1 MMSDLDD
8 LSIESVESA
17 QSDGTTIADFF
28 RKNGIDSI
36 QEEEKVL
43 ESVGCRIPSS
53 LWEHVSF
60 TQGQSD
66 ILKRLYGYS

>member
-1 MMSDLDD
+1 MPNHDD
-8 LSIESVESA
+8 LYIESVESA
-17 QSDGTTIADFF
+17 PPDGTTIADFF
-28 RKNGIDSI
+28 RKNGIESV

-53 LWEHVSF
+53 LWEHVNF
-60 TQGQSD
+60 TQGQFD